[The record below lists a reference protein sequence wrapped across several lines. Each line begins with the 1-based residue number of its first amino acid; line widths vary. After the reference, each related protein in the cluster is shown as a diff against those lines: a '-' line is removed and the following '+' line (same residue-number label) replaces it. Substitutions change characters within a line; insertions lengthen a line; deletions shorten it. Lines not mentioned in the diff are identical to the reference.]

1 VKSAPK
7 VNQQRFP
14 INQKN
19 KQPAITHR
27 RLLRILGR
35 PKYVNPIRE
44 AGVINKTVWV
54 QNDRERIRFYN
65 LRIIDFTNSPAA
77 YWVAIRV
84 I

>member
-1 VKSAPK
+1 M
-7 VNQQRFP
+7 
-14 INQKN
+14 

-27 RLLRILGR
+27 RLLRILGG

-54 QNDRERIRFYN
+54 LNNRERIRFYN